1 MFDVVAI
8 GNALV
13 DTEFQVSNDVLV
25 ATALSRGT
33 MTLTDTHNQNTLFD
47 TLAQHHISATKQS
60 GGGSAANS
68 MVAFAA
74 LGGSAFY
81 NCRVGDDQL
90 GKFYL
95 ADLQKAGVSTNAAT
109 ATATGTTGSCAVLVT
124 PDGERT
130 MQTNLG
136 ISSQLSADNIE
147 FDLVKKAR
155 YLYLE
160 GYLAMSPIIMNTI
173 NELIDI
179 AQANSTHVVVSFAD
193 PAVVNFTKDGLMTWL
208 NKGVDIIFCNMDEAK
223 LFASTD
229 DAQVAVNT
237 LLQHS
242 KLAVVTNS
250 DQPTRIGSADGIQ
263 ELAVPPASAVL
274 DTNGAGDNFAG
285 AFLYGLTQ
293 NLPPADCVKLA
304 GAVASQ
310 VVAQFGARLPLERY
324 RHAKAQVF
332 ATL

>member
-1 MFDVVAI
+1 MFDIVAI

-13 DTEFQVSNDVLV
+13 DTEFQVSDDVLA
-25 ATALSRGT
+25 ATSLSRGT
-33 MTLTDTHNQNTLFD
+33 MNLTDTQNQNILFD
-47 TLAQHHISATKQS
+47 TLAQHHINATKQS

-81 NCRVGDDQL
+81 HCRVGDDEL

-95 ADLQKAGVSTNAAT
+95 TDLQKAGVTTNSAKAI
-109 ATATGTTGSCAVLVT
+109 ATGTTGSCAVLVT

-136 ISSQLSADNIE
+136 ASGELSADNIAL
-147 FDLVKKAR
+147 DSLTQAT

-160 GYLAMSPIIMNTI
+160 GYLAMSPTIMPTI
-173 NELIDI
+173 CQLIDTTKSNGSKI
-179 AQANSTHVVVSFAD
+179 IVSFAD
-193 PAVVNFTKDGLMTWL
+193 PAVVNFAKEGLMKWL
-208 NKGVDIIFCNMDEAK
+208 DKGVDMIFCNLDEAK
-223 LFASTD
+223 LFARTD
-229 DAQVAVNT
+229 DAQTAVST
-237 LLQHS
+237 LLQYS
-242 KLAVVTNS
+242 QLAIVTNG
-250 DQPTRIGSADGIQ
+250 DKPTRIGTADGIQ
-263 ELAVPPASAVL
+263 EIAVPPASAVI

-293 NLPPADCVKLA
+293 GLSLADCVKLA

-310 VVAQFGARLPLERY
+310 VVAQFGARLPLTNY
-324 RHAKAQVF
+324 LTAKSQV
-332 ATL
+332 L